1 MVWCNETNRSRQL
14 LTTKNIYNM
23 KKFYYLLFPFIIVCF
38 YSNVTKAG
46 NPDRAGQAGAYELT
60 INPWARSSG
69 WHGLNTGSVRGI
81 ESMNLNPGGLAF
93 TKKTEVLFTTTQYLK
108 GSDISINAIGF
119 SQKVGESGVI
129 GVNIVSMDFGDIE
142 NTTVLASD
150 GGIGSFSPQFLN
162 LGVGYSKSFSTSIHT
177 GFVLRV
183 ISEAID
189 NVSATG
195 IAFDAGVQYVTG
207 VREEIKFGIALRNVG
222 PGMSYKGDGLVLNV
236 INVATGEPQ
245 TSTSRSQ
252 TFEIPTSLNIGAS
265 YDFKLAELHRLTTV
279 GNFTSNSFSD
289 DQIGLGVE
297 YGFKNQFMLRAG
309 YNYEDGIE
317 KYETA
322 KTASKGLAVGGTIEV
337 PLGKGGA
344 TIGIDYS
351 YRATYNFDGT
361 HSFGARIN
369 L

>member
-1 MVWCNETNRSRQL
+1 MKNLYS
-14 LTTKNIYNM
+14 LT
-23 KKFYYLLFPFIIVCF
+23 LIIF
-38 YSNVTKAG
+38 LSLIFSFGLIAG
-46 NPDRAGQAGAYELT
+46 NPDRSGQAGAYELT

-69 WHGLNTGSVRGI
+69 WHGLNSANIRGV
-81 ESMNLNPGGLAF
+81 EAMNLNPGGIAF
-93 TKKTEVLFTTTQYLK
+93 TKKTEVVFSNTQFLK
-108 GSDISINAIGF
+108 GSDININALGF
-119 SQKVGESGVI
+119 SVKAGESGVI
-129 GVNIVSMDFGDIE
+129 AFNIIAMDFGDIL
-142 NTTVLASD
+142 TTTEDVPE
-150 GGIGSFSPQFLN
+150 GGIGNFSPQFINIGL
-162 LGVGYSKSFSTSIHT
+162 GYSKSFSSSIHT
-177 GFVLRV
+177 GFVLRA
-183 ISEAID
+183 ISESIA
-189 NVSATG
+189 NASATG
-195 IAFDAGVQYVTG
+195 FSFDAGVQYVTG
-207 VREEIKFGIALRNVG
+207 LRDEIKFGIALRNVG
-222 PGMSYKGDGLVLNV
+222 PGMSYKGDGLSFNV
-236 INVATGEPQ
+236 INTNTGNPQ
-245 TSTSRSQ
+245 TANSKSQ

-289 DQIGLGVE
+289 DQIGLGLE

-322 KTASKGLAVGGTIEV
+322 KTASKGLAVGGTVEV